1 MNRLCRIAASALLA
15 SLSILSLGASVK
27 DLPVKSVNGHLYHYY
42 EVPSKETVYS
52 ICNKL
57 GVTKAELVSNN
68 PSVKDGIKAGM
79 ILYFPYDG
87 DPTVTKAAD
96 SAPAP
101 ATTTHRVERGETIFG
116 ISHKYGIM
124 ESQLIEANPALK
136 NGLKAGQVII
146 IPAGENVT
154 TVRDVAQVTP
164 AVTPVASAPE
174 MPDALEGYLVKKNE
188 TLYSIAMAHGL
199 TVADLE
205 KVNPGL
211 RTLKQGQIINIP
223 VARSERVAPSTP
235 AASNE
240 TADAVEEPAVE
251 PGVVETVEESVAET
265 TVRERPVSVA
275 VLLPFMLGE
284 ETPSKTAQRATE
296 FYKGFLLAVDSLR
309 SSSRPITVSAYD
321 TEGSLVKVKEI
332 IADTAFSRHT
342 AIVAPDNA
350 AQLALIAEYGRNNN
364 VAVFNP
370 FVVKDESYVTN
381 PVMMQGNLP
390 SEMMYDKAVS
400 AYVERLRHSTPVFL
414 TLAGSPGEKT
424 EFVNQLKSKLGAEN
438 IEWIELSA
446 EEKFTAEDLKPLDTD
461 GNYTFIPT
469 TGRQAD
475 LNRMM
480 PAVIAWRDEAV
491 LPTVRFFGYP
501 EWIMFR
507 GETLTNM
514 QNLNTTV
521 YSRFS
526 ADYDCRA
533 CEDVEA
539 KFKYWY
545 GGAMESVVP
554 RQGLMGF
561 DAGMFLIPY
570 MSDGRT
576 TYDGVQNGYRFVSA
590 GADGAGMYNDLL
602 YLINFRPS
610 GLTEKTPL

>member
-1 MNRLCRIAASALLA
+1 MNRLCRIAASALIA

-42 EVPSKETVYS
+42 TVPSKETVYS

-57 GVTKAELVSNN
+57 GITKAELVGNN

-79 ILYFPYDG
+79 TLYFPYDD
-87 DPTVTKAAD
+87 DPTVDRGDSNAAR
-96 SAPAP
+96 AV
-101 ATTTHRVERGETIFG
+101 TTHRVEKGETIFG
-116 ISHKYGIM
+116 ISHKYGVK
-124 ESQLIEANPALK
+124 ESQLIEANPILK
-136 NGLKAGQVII
+136 NGLKAGQLIT
-146 IPAGENVT
+146 IPIEMGEVAAAVAGET
-154 TVRDVAQVTP
+154 PADVAED
-164 AVTPVASAPE
+164 AVSV
-174 MPDALEGYLVKKNE
+174 MPDALEGYLVKKKE
-188 TLYSIAMAHGL
+188 TLYSIALAHGL

-223 VARSERVAPSTP
+223 IAAPAPQEQIAIVTEQPAESTETSS
-235 AASNE
+235 AAAYSPDVD
-240 TADAVEEPAVE
+240 TVQ
-251 PGVVETVEESVAET
+251 ETVA
-265 TVRERPVSVA
+265 TVTVERPVSVA

-296 FYKGFLLAVDSLR
+296 FYKGFLIAVDSLR
-309 SSSRPITVSAYD
+309 ASSRPITVSAYD

-332 IADTAFSRHT
+332 ISDPDFSRHT
-342 AIVAPDNA
+342 AIVAPDNP

-364 VAVFNP
+364 MAVFNS
-370 FVVKDESYVTN
+370 FVVKDDSYITN
-381 PVMMQGNLP
+381 PAMMQANLP
-390 SEMMYDKAVS
+390 SEMMYDKAIN
-400 AYVERLRHSTPVFL
+400 AYVERLRYSTPVFL
-414 TLAGSPGEKT
+414 SLAGSSGEKT
-424 EFVNQLKSKLGAEN
+424 EFINPLKKKLESEN
-438 IEWIELSA
+438 IEWLELSA
-446 EEKFTAEDLKPLDTD
+446 EGQFTADDLKSLSTD

-469 TGRQAD
+469 SGRQAD

-501 EWIMFR
+501 EWIVFR
-507 GETLTNM
+507 GETLSNM

-533 CEDVEA
+533 CADVEA

-545 GGAMESVVP
+545 GTPMESVVP

-570 MSDGRT
+570 LSEGRKA
-576 TYDGVQNGYRFVSA
+576 YDGVQNGYRFVNA
-590 GADGAGMYNDLL
+590 GTEAAGLYNDML
-602 YLINFRPS
+602 YLINFRPVGS
-610 GLTEKTPL
+610 TEKTPL